1 MVSSSISL
9 PSSGFFSPFPRGT
22 SSLSVSKEYLALEGG
37 PPRFKQDF
45 SCPVLLRILACFVRF
60 RIRDFHPLWSAFPNS
75 SSIQLPLMQVLQPQS
90 ARTLVWASLRSL
102 AATSRISIDL
112 FSGRYLDVSVPYVG
126 SSSTTLL
133 IDGSSSLSWRGVAPF
148 RNLRIKA
155 WLSAPRSLS
164 QINRVFHRLLLPRY
178 PPHALNSF
186 ILVTSMD
193 SFKKLLLHGSR
204 LLAYPV
210 MWLSKNMNLKKAT
223 LTSRKIQIQ

>member
-1 MVSSSISL
+1 MVSRSISL

-22 SSLSVSKEYLALEGG
+22 SPLSVSKEYLALEGG

-133 IDGSSSLSWRGVAPF
+133 IEGSSSLS
-148 RNLRIKA
+148 
-155 WLSAPRSLS
+155 
-164 QINRVFHRLLLPRY
+164 
-178 PPHALNSF
+178 
-186 ILVTSMD
+186 
-193 SFKKLLLHGSR
+193 
-204 LLAYPV
+204 
-210 MWLSKNMNLKKAT
+210 
-223 LTSRKIQIQ
+223 